1 MTTIFDFEMFLETM
15 KNSLPLRK
23 FVLGMN
29 LDWRY
34 VTFPPLPFCT
44 LGEGQALEIPKE
56 MDFKTTLSQMIRA
69 IFC

>member
-15 KNSLPLRK
+15 ENSQPLRK

-34 VTFPPLPFCT
+34 VAFPPPLYT

-56 MDFKTTLSQMIRA
+56 MDFKTTLSQMI
-69 IFC
+69 